1 MNIKWNERKLS
12 DIATMIDYR
21 GKTPQKSTSGIPLI
35 TAKIVK
41 NGTILPANEFIAE
54 NQYASWMT
62 RGYPCVGDVVMTTEA
77 PLGEVAQLRDAHV
90 ALAQRIITIRGKKD
104 VLDNGYLKYF
114 LQSAEGQ
121 GRLRA
126 RETGTTVTGIK
137 AAELRELMIPLPDIV
152 QQCKISKVLLD
163 LDEKIY
169 NLTQENHN
177 LEEQAKCLVKSWFV
191 DFEPYGG
198 QVPDSWHE
206 ITLSEIADFIGG
218 YSYKGAELQPSSCA
232 MATIKNFDRTGG
244 FKLDGYKEI
253 IPSDK
258 LKDSQKVE
266 LFDILVAH
274 TDLTQ
279 KAEVIGNAEMV
290 LSKSGYDE
298 IIMSMDLVKVLPK
311 HGISRFVLAALLRT
325 DQFKDH
331 ALGYVNGTT
340 VLHMSKKALPAFT
353 LYFPEKFSELSE
365 ISCMLEAIYKKI
377 AQNIEESR
385 SLVKLRDTLL
395 PKLMSGEID
404 VSEVE
409 I

>member
-1 MNIKWNERKLS
+1 MNIKWPERKLS
-12 DIATMIDYR
+12 DISTMIDYR

-54 NQYASWMT
+54 SQYASWMT

-137 AAELRELMIPLPDIV
+137 AAELRELMIPLPDIM
-152 QQCKISKVLLD
+152 QQRKISKVLLD

-177 LEEQAKCLVKSWFV
+177 LEEQAKAIYATYFPYSVDDALPDDWRKGTLGEIIDLHDSKRIPLSGNERGKMEKIYPYYGAASLMDYVNDYLFDGVFLLLGEDGTVVTDNGLPVLQYVWGKFWVNNHAHILTGKAGFSVESLLLLLKQTPVKSIV
-191 DFEPYGG
+191 
-198 QVPDSWHE
+198 
-206 ITLSEIADFIGG
+206 T
-218 YSYKGAELQPSSCA
+218 GAVQPKISQANLKS
-232 MATIKNFDRTGG
+232 IQ
-244 FKLDGYKEI
+244 I
-253 IPSDK
+253 VIP
-258 LKDSQKVE
+258 
-266 LFDILVAH
+266 
-274 TDLTQ
+274 
-279 KAEVIGNAEMV
+279 
-290 LSKSGYDE
+290 
-298 IIMSMDLVKVLPK
+298 
-311 HGISRFVLAALLRT
+311 
-325 DQFKDH
+325 
-331 ALGYVNGTT
+331 
-340 VLHMSKKALPAFT
+340 
-353 LYFPEKFSELSE
+353 PEKLLQEFNSVITPLFAL
-365 ISCMLEAIYKKI
+365 IR
-377 AQNIEESR
+377 QNSEESKR
-385 SLVKLRDTLL
+385 LAQLRDTLL

-409 I
+409 V